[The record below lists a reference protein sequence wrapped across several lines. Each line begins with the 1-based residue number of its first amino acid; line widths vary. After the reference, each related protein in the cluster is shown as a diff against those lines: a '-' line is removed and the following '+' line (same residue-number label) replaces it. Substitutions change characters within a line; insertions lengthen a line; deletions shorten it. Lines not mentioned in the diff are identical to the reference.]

1 MKIKNLEIALVLFEE
16 AAIKHAEAT
25 EQGDYKTGNKNYK
38 DIAKVIE
45 YLKLNNQLLSL
56 KQFLNNSS
64 VGVRMWS
71 ATYLLPLIE
80 NESLKVLNEISN
92 MQGIHSLTAKTTISE
107 WQKGNL
113 KL

>member
-1 MKIKNLEIALVLFEE
+1 MKIKNLEIALALFEE

-38 DIAKVIE
+38 NIAKIID
-45 YLKLNNQLLSL
+45 YLKLNNQLPCL
-56 KQFLNNSS
+56 KPFLNNSS
-64 VGVRMWS
+64 VGVRGWS
-71 ATYLLPLIE
+71 ATYLLPLFE
-80 NESLKVLNEISN
+80 NESLKVLTEISN

>member
-1 MKIKNLEIALVLFEE
+1 MKIKNLEIAFALFEE
-16 AAIKHAEAT
+16 SAIKHAEAT

-38 DIAKVIE
+38 SIAKVID

-56 KQFLNNSS
+56 KQFLNHSS

-71 ATYLLPLIE
+71 ATYLLPLVE
-80 NESLKVLNEISN
+80 NESLKVLNDISN
-92 MQGIHSLTAKTTISE
+92 IPGIHSLTAKTIISE
-107 WQKGNL
+107 WEKGNL